1 MMRAVW
7 NAMVADWSRKL
18 SALFWAVFLL
28 QYVRWLSKQEYN
40 GVYWLDETVTIVYAS
55 LAAAAFADIALNA
68 RRVVRLLLQFAAA
81 AVISVTVLD
90 FRIESAAD
98 GEVGLWAL
106 VLQHWDQLT
115 PFVWFGLGTV
125 AVYAAISG
133 WANTK
138 PKITAAVIFSVVVF
152 SVVDSF
158 SRTFY
163 FWDEVGYLIGCGL
176 MLLVIRHFSEF
187 RANHPGSWNYLKEY
201 PGKVAFPVLIILSS
215 IALSGMIAPNMRPLL
230 EDPYTIWKQW
240 RGEPVG
246 SFGKGFAGMTVS
258 GQGSSESGYRRY
270 EAVLGG
276 GFNYDYSPVFR
287 VNTTHRTYYRGEVRS
302 VYNGLGWEPAPNEGG
317 FRRGSEMSVIP
328 LQPDQQLEPDAA
340 LLDFSL
346 LKTETVEQ
354 TFTLLNETSYP
365 VLFGAYAIAQVPSIG
380 SEDDDAYR
388 RAFWSPLQQE
398 VRWMERNG
406 EYPGAYTVVSQVP
419 VIDQEQ
425 LRQASGDMPEP
436 LKSQY
441 LQLPSSVPDR
451 VRELAEEVTREADN
465 TYDKMKLLEQF
476 LRTEYAYNNQPDL
489 SKAVGEDFVDNF
501 LFEIR
506 EGYCDYFSTA
516 MVVMARTL
524 GVPARWVKG
533 FAPGSYIMDIPG
545 ILPEEFLLDPK
556 GAGTYTVRNADAHSW
571 VEVYFHGY
579 GWIPFE
585 PTATF
590 SMPEIV
596 PEAEADASE
605 SVTDVP
611 ETAAPE
617 ETAQAETGRNRLW
630 PVLLSVAVFVAA
642 GLALLWLAR
651 RKGWLRFS
659 AAGARGKD
667 ESEIRRRIVREF
679 EKFLKYAKRR
689 GFSRGE
695 HETVREMAARWLSRG
710 TWFRSDLETLIDV
723 FEKAKYSG
731 SELRQG
737 DLETA
742 VQAIERLRAALK

>member
-1 MMRAVW
+1 MRAVR
-7 NAMVADWSRKL
+7 NMIATDWSRKL

-55 LAAAAFADIALNA
+55 LAAAAVVDIALNA
-68 RRVVRLLLQFAAA
+68 RRAARLLLQFAAA
-81 AVISVTVLD
+81 AVISVIVLD
-90 FRIESAAD
+90 FRIVPAAD
-98 GEVGLWAL
+98 EEIGLWGL
-106 VLQHWDQLT
+106 VLHHWHQLS
-115 PFVWFGLGTV
+115 PYIWFGFGTV
-125 AVYAAISG
+125 AVFGVISG

-138 PKITAAVIFSVVVF
+138 PKISVTVIASVVIF

-158 SRTFY
+158 SRKFY
-163 FWDEVGYLIGCGL
+163 FWDEVGYLIGSGL

-187 RANHPGSWNYLKEY
+187 RANHPQSWDYLKEY

-240 RGEPVG
+240 RGEPVA
-246 SFGKGFAGMTVS
+246 SFGKGFAGMTVT
-258 GQGSSESGYRRY
+258 GQGSSESGYSRY

-287 VNTTHRTYYRGEVRS
+287 VNTTHRSYYRGEVRS
-302 VYNGLGWEPAPNEGG
+302 IYNGQGWEPAENEGG
-317 FRRGSEMSVIP
+317 FRRRAGIFFIP
-328 LQPDQQLEPDAA
+328 VTPDQQLHPDDA

-346 LKTETVEQ
+346 LQTETVEQ
-354 TFTLLNETSYP
+354 TFTILNDASYP

-380 SEDDDAYR
+380 TEDDDPYR
-388 RAFWSPLQQE
+388 RALWSPLQQE
-398 VRWMERNG
+398 VRWLERNG
-406 EYPGAYTVVSQVP
+406 KYPATYTVVSHVP

-425 LRQASGDMPEP
+425 LRQASVDMPEP

-465 TYDKMKLLEQF
+465 AYDKMKLLEQF
-476 LRTEYAYNNQPDL
+476 LKTEYAYNNRPDL

-524 GVPARWVKG
+524 GIPARWVKG
-533 FAPGSYIMDIPG
+533 FAPGSYIMDVPG
-545 ILPEEFLLDPK
+545 LLPEELLLDPT

-571 VEVYFHGY
+571 VEVYFQGF

-585 PTATF
+585 PTANF

-596 PEAEADASE
+596 PATDADASE
-605 SVTDVP
+605 PVTDVP
-611 ETAAPE
+611 VATTPE
-617 ETAQAETGRNRLW
+617 ESALAGTGRNGLW
-630 PVLLSVAVFVAA
+630 SVWLTAAVLPAA
-642 GLALLWLAR
+642 GLVLLWWVR
-651 RKGWLRFS
+651 RKGWLRFA
-659 AAGARGKD
+659 AAGRGKD

-679 EKFLKYAKRR
+679 DKFLKYARRR

-710 TWFRSDLETLIDV
+710 TWFRNDLETLIAV

-731 SELRQG
+731 SELRQD

-742 VQAIERLRAALK
+742 VQTIERLKSALK